1 MIFADLLDTERFAAY
16 NVIMSKP
23 VPRTA
28 SGNRNANRS
37 RYARNRSSRKKRIKT
52 ALALILLLAESAIAV
67 LLVSAVVV
75 FWKFSNDLPTIEDLR
90 QDVRPPVATTIW
102 SEDGVL
108 LGKLQVVNRQPVSL
122 KEIPKSLINATVAIE
137 DRRFFEHPGVDMQ
150 GIARAAFANVTGSNA
165 TRQGASTLTQQLVRN
180 VGHFGLDK
188 KKSFARKIREAL
200 TALRLEQLY
209 SKNEIISLY
218 LNNIYYG
225 SGAYGVQA
233 ASRTYFGKSASKLDI
248 AESALI
254 AGLAQRP
261 SSFTPFEHPKA
272 AIKRRDEVLDNL
284 FKYHYITRTEMETA
298 KSEKM
303 RLMPQQK
310 RKDYDFKAPYFVWY
324 VLSDLIRR
332 YGSDYVYRGLRIE
345 TTLNWKMQ
353 QVAEQ
358 EMEWGLRNHSEGGSG
373 PNQGALV
380 SLDNNT
386 GYIRALVGGR
396 NYRASQYNNIT
407 MGRRQPGSTFK
418 VFDYSAAFDTGKCD
432 LNTTFVDKP
441 IPYPNDPTKIVKNFS
456 EEGGYT
462 YRETDCKTAI
472 QFSKNTIAVQVADV
486 VGINTVI
493 DYAHKMGI
501 TSRLQPVLPTA
512 LGASEVHP
520 LDLASAYTV
529 FPMKGS
535 HTKPMALVRVFDQEG
550 GIIEEHIPEI
560 HGDILKKHTVEQ
572 MDEALEAV
580 VTKGTGT
587 LAREDSAGNVVEN
600 ARGKTGTTSDSRDA
614 WFAGYTPEL
623 TTVIW
628 VAQVH
633 HYNQKHPLLPTYMPM
648 GTVTGGH
655 VCAPIWHDFMMKA
668 VPEERKFRVPGVQII
683 ATAPPLP
690 VVKPEETVA
699 PVRRRRH
706 REEAKPADSVAKPD
720 GTTVKP
726 AANPDGS
733 ATPPDGDNPAN
744 QNNPPNNPQNNQDNT
759 NNQNLDVGKA
769 TPVTLPA
776 GPNRQ
781 TPGTVVNANI
791 VPRPQTAPLRTTPVA
806 PPRGV
811 SAITQAHVAP
821 LRQETARA
829 ESVRSAT
836 PPPRPAPPAPP
847 EMVDVKVCGDSG
859 ERATQWCNEVH
870 TVHITRKEAG
880 RLRRCRVHKPPLGEG

>member
-1 MIFADLLDTERFAAY
+1 LIFADTLDRGRFAAY
-16 NVIMSKP
+16 NVIMTKP
-23 VPRTA
+23 ASRTA
-28 SGNRNANRS
+28 SDNRNANRSRS

-52 ALALILLLAESAIAV
+52 ACALILLFAESAIAV
-67 LLVSAVVV
+67 FLVSAVVV

-102 SEDGVL
+102 SEDGVQ
-108 LGKLQVVNRQPVSL
+108 LGKLQVINRQPVSL
-122 KEIPKSLINATVAIE
+122 KEIPKSLVNATVAIE
-137 DRRFFEHPGVDMQ
+137 DRRFFEHPGVDVQ
-150 GIARAAFANVTGSNA
+150 GIARAALANVTGSNA

-233 ASRTYFGKSASKLDI
+233 ASRTYFGKSASKLDL
-248 AESALI
+248 AESAMI

-284 FKYHYITRTEMETA
+284 FKYHYITQAEMDMA
-298 KSEKM
+298 KSEKL
-303 RLMPQQK
+303 RLMPPQK

-332 YGSDYVYRGLRIE
+332 YGTDYVYHGLRIE

-353 QVAEQ
+353 QMAEQ
-358 EMEWGLRNHSEGGSG
+358 ELESGLRNHSDDGSG

-418 VFDYSAAFDTGKCD
+418 VFDYSAAFDTEKCD
-432 LNTTFVDKP
+432 LNTTFMDKP
-441 IPYPNDPTKIVKNFS
+441 IPYPNDPKKIVKNFS
-456 EEGGYT
+456 EEGGYS
-462 YRETDCKTAI
+462 YREINCKTAI
-472 QFSKNTIAVQVADV
+472 QFSKNTIAVQVADA

-529 FPMKGS
+529 FPLKGS
-535 HTKPMALVRVFDQEG
+535 RYQPMPLVRVMDQDG
-550 GIIEEHIPEI
+550 NIVEEHSPEI
-560 HGDILKKHTVEQ
+560 HTEILKKHTVEQ

-587 LAREDSAGNVVEN
+587 LAREDSAGNIVEN

-648 GTVTGGH
+648 GGVTGGH

-668 VPEERKFRVPGVQII
+668 VPEERKFRVPGIQMI
-683 ATAPPLP
+683 ATAPAPS
-690 VVKPEETVA
+690 VMKPEETA
-699 PVRRRRH
+699 LPVRRKRRH
-706 REEAKPADSVAKPD
+706 GDAKPTDSQPKPND
-720 GTTVKP
+720 NTANPV
-726 AANPDGS
+726 ANPDGS
-733 ATPPDGDNPAN
+733 TPLPEGDN
-744 QNNPPNNPQNNQDNT
+744 QNIQNP
-759 NNQNLDVGKA
+759 DVGRA
-769 TPVTLPA
+769 IPVTLP
-776 GPNRQ
+776 
-781 TPGTVVNANI
+781 
-791 VPRPQTAPLRTTPVA
+791 TAPPKQTSAPMTNLKPVVITNAVPHPQSSPIRTTPVPPLRGESTITQARIA
-806 PPRGV
+806 PPRLETV
-811 SAITQAHVAP
+811 RAAP
-821 LRQETARA
+821 R
-829 ESVRSAT
+829 
-836 PPPRPAPPAPP
+836 PAPP
-847 EMVDVKVCGDSG
+847 EMVDVSICVDSG
-859 ERATQWCNEVH
+859 ERATPWC
-870 TVHITRKEAG
+870 TAVHIAHMTRKEAG